1 MTRAPWGLV
10 AQRRSWLPQILSGV
24 VAPLTEARL
33 KFGHPR
39 HPRLGRLPRS
49 RSGRP
54 PCRTSSARCRS
65 GPPVPGSPPCSRPP
79 RGPRPCR
86 RAAPASCIQETVRNG
101 KLASCSDAV
110 TGAPACQRAS
120 ALRFRPVAA
129 RRTWRR
135 SRRCGCR
142 LLGNAAEEQ
151 TTGTEGTEIDRLRYG
166 DAGTTLCGREKTSAV
181 ATLAQRTR
189 SLEERTDRLETVSV
203 TFSQEAA
210 RDRNLRSTFRSTGSC
225 RSSPC
230 SRRSASR
237 RGIYALTMGDEAMQV
252 LNLDAVRAL

>member
-1 MTRAPWGLV
+1 MFLPPGSHCSAVDRHDKGALGLV

-33 KFGHPR
+33 KFGHPRHPR

-120 ALRFRPVAA
+120 ALRFRPVEA

-142 LLGNAAEEQ
+142 ILGNAADEQ
-151 TTGTEGTEIDRLRYG
+151 TTGH
-166 DAGTTLCGREKTSAV
+166 
-181 ATLAQRTR
+181 
-189 SLEERTDRLETVSV
+189 
-203 TFSQEAA
+203 
-210 RDRNLRSTFRSTGSC
+210 
-225 RSSPC
+225 
-230 SRRSASR
+230 
-237 RGIYALTMGDEAMQV
+237 
-252 LNLDAVRAL
+252 